1 MLPKPVE
8 SSNVLAPVRC
18 ERTGLMA
25 KSVGGNKERRR
36 YRRFRLKEGT
46 FALLTGSR
54 PGSGPVGRMVNL
66 GPDGASFLHFSPHVR
81 LPPHRLWKL
90 TVVTSD
96 NLFYLGDVP
105 VKVVFDSAMANEFP
119 ASRSRRCGVKFQA
132 LTDRQQ
138 WQLEKLMRDYV
149 SECSKR

>member
-1 MLPKPVE
+1 
-8 SSNVLAPVRC
+8 
-18 ERTGLMA
+18 MA

-36 YRRFRLKEGT
+36 YRRFRIKEGT

-66 GPDGASFLHFSPHVR
+66 GPDGASFLHFGPHVR

-105 VKVVFDSAMANEFP
+105 VKVVFDSVMATEFP
-119 ASRSRRCGVKFQA
+119 ATRTRRCGVKFER
-132 LTDRQQ
+132 LTHRQQ
-138 WQLEKLMRDYV
+138 LKLEKLMRDYIA
-149 SECSKR
+149 EC